1 MPQCYQS
8 IIVEAPTHIVW
19 DFVKNF
25 HDLSWANNFIETCE
39 AVGNKSGT
47 EVGAKRILN
56 GAFHET
62 LLECNEQE
70 HRIRYSIDDGP
81 SPVSPKE
88 VSNYIGQILLK
99 PITLNDATLVEWSST
114 WEAKTDEAR
123 DFCHLIYTVLLKAL
137 ANKAENL

>member
-8 IIVEAPTHIVW
+8 IVVEAPPHIVW
-19 DFVKNF
+19 EIIKDF
-25 HDLSWANNFIETCE
+25 HDFSWASNVIETCE
-39 AVGNKSGT
+39 PIGDNNGT

-62 LLECNEQE
+62 LLEYNEEE

-88 VSNYIGQILLK
+88 VKNYIGQILLK
-99 PITLNDATLVEWSST
+99 PITLNDATFVEWSST
-114 WEAKTDEAR
+114 WTSKSDEAR
-123 DFCHLIYTVLLKAL
+123 DFCHLIYVILLKAL
-137 ANKAENL
+137 ANKVKNI